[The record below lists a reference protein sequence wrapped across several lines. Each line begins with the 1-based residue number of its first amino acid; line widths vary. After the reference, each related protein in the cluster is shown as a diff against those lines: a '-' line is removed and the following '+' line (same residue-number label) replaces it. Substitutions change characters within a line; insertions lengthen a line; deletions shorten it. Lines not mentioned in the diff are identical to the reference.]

1 MIMNNSINE
10 RIRAVR
16 TSLGKTQEDFA
27 QEIGIGRT
35 SLVNYEKDTVPPL
48 DVIKSIYHKYGVSYD
63 YLIEGKD
70 LDGKDSWIQVA
81 IGNRNRLNQVNQ
93 EMDNMST
100 EYQRLS
106 DQYNRE
112 TQLLGKMIED
122 KEQMIRL
129 LEERIEELKKGG

>member
-1 MIMNNSINE
+1 MNNSINE

-112 TQLLGKMIED
+112 TDLLNRTIAD
-122 KEQMIRL
+122 KEQVIRL